1 MYWIPDLDIQ
11 DDTATGGGV
20 DYTAPGITL
29 VTFQPHVD
37 YVVKTFTIKADN
49 IREETESFTVTL
61 DTPSGGVIDVPTTT
75 TVYIMDE
82 TGNIALNRH
91 WNWEKFLN
99 FTRTKAINYMLILK
113 YDLVDKRKWQRYR
126 IDYLRVWVV

>member
-1 MYWIPDLDIQ
+1 MYWIPDLAIRA
-11 DDTATGGGV
+11 DTATGGGV
-20 DYTAPGITL
+20 DYTVPGITL

-37 YVVKTFTIKADN
+37 YVEKTFMITADS

-82 TGNIALNRH
+82 TGKIP
-91 WNWEKFLN
+91 
-99 FTRTKAINYMLILK
+99 
-113 YDLVDKRKWQRYR
+113 
-126 IDYLRVWVV
+126 